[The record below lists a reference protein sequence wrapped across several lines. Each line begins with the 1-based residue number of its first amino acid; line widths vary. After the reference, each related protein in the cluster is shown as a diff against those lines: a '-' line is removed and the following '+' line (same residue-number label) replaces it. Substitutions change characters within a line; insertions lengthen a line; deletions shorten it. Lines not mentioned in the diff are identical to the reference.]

1 MSSSTSDKPPGL
13 RTGTLGTA
21 DISFFVVSAAAP
33 LTVMA
38 GVAPI
43 ALVLGG
49 IGAPAGY
56 LLAGITLAVFAV
68 GFTTMSRHVRS
79 GGAFYA
85 YIAQGL
91 GKPLGIAA
99 ALVAMVGYNG
109 MEIGVYGLLG
119 SATSDTAGALGGTD
133 LPWLPIALAGLLV
146 IWYGGY
152 RSIDFGAK
160 VLGVLLVAETGI
172 LVLLAGGVLLEG
184 GANGLSL
191 ASFAP
196 GNVLVPGTAAVLAFA
211 FSAFTGFESTVIYR
225 REARDP
231 ARTIPRATYI
241 AVGFLGLFYAFV
253 VWTVIQ
259 AFGDDKVV
267 AAAAGDTG
275 GLFFAAITTYVGPWA
290 ADLMHVFIVTSI
302 LASLLAF
309 HNAINR
315 YALALS
321 EEGVLPAALGRI
333 HPRHRSPY
341 VAGLAQTVLG
351 AVVVLGF
358 AAAGADPYTQLL
370 LWVNTPGMLGLMA
383 LMLLAALAVV
393 RYFRRVPHQEGALR
407 TLVAPGAAAVLL
419 AVAIWLVAS
428 KVELFTGASPTVNTV
443 LVAVVPAVLVLGL
456 LLAYRL
462 RRTRPEVYARFA
474 EEPPTDPHAA
484 EQPTD
489 PHAEPPGAA
498 QTDPPGAAY
507 SRPHPHPHL
516 DPHPHPHAEGADP
529 SCPQPPTSSSST
541 PASVPPS
548 RAATPR
554 SPSATD

>member
-1 MSSSTSDKPPGL
+1 MSSPLPSNESPGLPPSASDEPPGL
-13 RTGTLGTA
+13 RPGTLGTA

-56 LLAGITLAVFAV
+56 LLAGVTLAIFAV

-91 GKPLGIAA
+91 GTPLGIAA

-119 SATSDTAGALGGTD
+119 SATSDTAGALWGAD
-133 LPWLPIALAGLLV
+133 LPWLPVALAGLVL

-172 LVLLAGGVLLEG
+172 LVLLAGGVLLRG
-184 GANGLSL
+184 GADGLSL

-196 GNVLVPGTAAVLAFA
+196 GHVLVPGTAAVLAFA

-259 AFGDDKVV
+259 AFGDDRVV
-267 AAAAGDTG
+267 AAAAGDPG

-315 YALALS
+315 YALALA

-407 TLVAPGAAAVLL
+407 TLVAPGTAAVLL

-428 KVELFTGASPTVNTV
+428 KVALFTGASPTVNTV

-456 LLAYRL
+456 LLALRL

-474 EEPPTDPHAA
+474 
-484 EQPTD
+484 
-489 PHAEPPGAA
+489 AEPSTEPH
-498 QTDPPGAAY
+498 
-507 SRPHPHPHL
+507 RPQPSPA
-516 DPHPHPHAEGADP
+516 PHAEGADP

-548 RAATPR
+548 RAATRP

>member
-1 MSSSTSDKPPGL
+1 MSSSASDTTSDSTSDEPPGL

-85 YIAQGL
+85 YITRGL
-91 GKPLGIAA
+91 GKPVGIAA

-119 SATSDTAGALGGTD
+119 TATADTAHALWGVD
-133 LPWLPIALAGLLV
+133 LPWLPIALAGLLL
-146 IWYGGY
+146 IWYGGF

-160 VLGVLLVAETGI
+160 LLGVLLVAETGI
-172 LVLLAGGVLLEG
+172 LVLLAAGVLLKG
-184 GANGLSL
+184 GAHGLSL

-267 AAAAGDTG
+267 EAAAGDTG
-275 GLFFAAITTYVGPWA
+275 GLFFTAITTYVGGWA

-302 LASLLAF
+302 IASLLAF

-315 YALALS
+315 YGLALA

-333 HPRHRSPY
+333 HHRHRSPY
-341 VAGLAQTVLG
+341 VAGVAQTVLG
-351 AVVVLGF
+351 AVIVLGF

-393 RYFRRVPHQEGALR
+393 RYFRRVPHREGALR
-407 TLVAPGAAAVLL
+407 TLVAPALAAVLL
-419 AVAIWLVAS
+419 TVALWLVAS
-428 KVELFTGASPTVNTV
+428 KVDLFTGASRTVNAV
-443 LVAVVPAVLVLGL
+443 LVAVVPAVFVLGL
-456 LLAYRL
+456 LLALRL
-462 RRTRPEVYARFA
+462 RRTRPEVYAHF
-474 EEPPTDPHAA
+474 AA
-484 EQPTD
+484 EPAQPADLTQAAD
-489 PHAEPPGAA
+489 PVRPATSAQPAA
-498 QTDPPGAAY
+498 T
-507 SRPHPHPHL
+507 ST
-516 DPHPHPHAEGADP
+516 EGADP
-529 SCPQPPTSSSST
+529 ACPPHPTSSSST
-541 PASVPPS
+541 PAS
-548 RAATPR
+548 APR
-554 SPSATD
+554 T